1 MRLCSREMVQTENSK
16 YKRPEI
22 EACLGAQRVT
32 RRLVKS
38 GQSKCG
44 REEGESRAAP
54 TGPLGLSHLV
64 V

>member
-1 MRLCSREMVQTENSK
+1 MVQTENSK

-32 RRLVKS
+32 WRLVKS
-38 GQSKCG
+38 GQSVCG
-44 REEGESRAAP
+44 REEGGNRVAP
-54 TGPLGLSHLV
+54 IGPLGLSYLV